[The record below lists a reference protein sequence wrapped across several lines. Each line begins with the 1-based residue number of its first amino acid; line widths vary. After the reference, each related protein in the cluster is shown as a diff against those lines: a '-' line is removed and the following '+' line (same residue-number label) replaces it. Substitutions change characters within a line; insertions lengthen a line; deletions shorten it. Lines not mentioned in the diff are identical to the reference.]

1 MQQDVISKPDILVSK
16 SAEVRKI
23 GYLLVPHF
31 SMLSLASVVETL
43 REVNRQAGMPLYEL
57 SLISEDGEAVPASCG
72 MPIQVEQGIHDK
84 SDYDMVLVLAG
95 FNPHHAR
102 NTVYSWLRRLSRHGT
117 AIAGIST
124 GAHVL
129 ASAGLLDGYRATI
142 HWENAT
148 SALEEFPDVEWTGN
162 LIEIDRDRYTC
173 SGGAATLDLMLNI
186 INRHHD
192 ANLTSNVANQFQHE
206 RVRSPLDEQK
216 TLEQQRLRVKSEK
229 LHHVI
234 NVMEHNIEETIPLD
248 ELASSVG
255 LSRRQLERLFRLY
268 LGCSPG
274 KYYRDVRLNKA
285 RSLLI
290 QTNKPIIEVAMATG
304 FVSISHFTQ
313 IYRGKFGLTPREARY
328 SAL

>member
-1 MQQDVISKPDILVSK
+1 MQQDVITKPASTGPK
-16 SAEVRKI
+16 TAEVRKI
-23 GYLLVPHF
+23 GYLLIPRF
-31 SMLSLASVVETL
+31 SMLSLASVMETL
-43 REVNRQAGMPLYEL
+43 REVNRQSGQPLYEL
-57 SLISEDGEAVPASCG
+57 RIISEDGNPVPSSSNL
-72 MPIQVEQGIHDK
+72 PIPADHSIQDK
-84 SDYDMVLVLAG
+84 ADYDMLLVLAG
-95 FNPHHAR
+95 FNPEQAS
-102 NTVYSWLRRLSRHGT
+102 NAVYSWLRRLNRHGV

-148 SALEEFPDVEWTGN
+148 SALEEFPDVQWTGN

-173 SGGAATLDLMLNI
+173 SGGSATLDLMLNI

-192 ANLTSNVANQFQHE
+192 ANLTSKVANQFQHE

-234 NVMEHNIEETIPLD
+234 NVMEHNIEETIALD
-248 ELASSVG
+248 ELAATVG